1 MLKSRLLLNKKVK
14 LLSTKFIWNSGT
26 AKTGR
31 IVVHSKGKKIY
42 TSATNLL
49 THRFLDNSLHF
60 LYSISFFRSVKTP
73 YALFFSSSGKC
84 SYSSI
89 NNFNTHFRIFKTK
102 GNFDNFSMENSLLV
116 HNLNFSQFPILH
128 YSIFRVAFMSLIRNL
143 QVKPGDYI
151 KFSRSLGS
159 CSTLLRKN
167 LELLSVIVKL
177 PSGVKKI
184 FSLFSLC
191 QISTKSVD
199 CATQFK
205 VSSKRENYLKKLAP
219 RSRGVAK
226 NPIDHPHGGRTK
238 SIKYPR
244 TP

>member
-1 MLKSRLLLNKKVK
+1 MLNKKIK

-26 AKTGR
+26 NKAGR
-31 IVVHSKGKKIY
+31 IVVRSKGKKIY
-42 TSATNLL
+42 TPSTNLL
-49 THRFLDNSLHF
+49 TRRFLDNSLHF
-60 LYSISFFRSVKTP
+60 LYSISLFRSVKTP

-84 SYSSI
+84 CYSSV

-102 GNFDNFSMENSLLV
+102 GNFDNFSMENSLLA
-116 HNLNFSQFPILH
+116 HNLNFSHFSTFQ
-128 YSIFRVAFMSLIRNL
+128 YSIFRVAFMSLIKNL

-159 CSTLLRKN
+159 GSILLRKN
-167 LELLSVIVKL
+167 LELLSVVVKL

-191 QISTKSVD
+191 QLNTKSID
-199 CATQFK
+199 CSTQLK
-205 VSSKRENYLKKLAP
+205 IVTKRENYLKKLAP